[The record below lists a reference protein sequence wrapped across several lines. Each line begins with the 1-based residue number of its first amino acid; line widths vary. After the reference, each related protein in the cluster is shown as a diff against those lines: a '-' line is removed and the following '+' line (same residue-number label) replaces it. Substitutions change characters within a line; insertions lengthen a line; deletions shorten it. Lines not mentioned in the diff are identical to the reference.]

1 MSLTAVA
8 APEMMRFR
16 YFRHHGCYSFVFDF
30 QTRDDG
36 DAHDAEMTAARWIAM
51 FHVASHITVACAA
64 WC

>member
-16 YFRHHGCYSFVFDF
+16 DFCHRCCYCIY
-30 QTRDDG
+30 DDG

-51 FHVASHITVACAA
+51 FHVASHVTVACAA